1 MSSGQHHAGMTK
13 GIASGIGLGA
23 ISSYLD
29 NTFGE
34 EGLRTD
40 VKITLTWQTWG
51 MIVSAAVVATG
62 LSTATYYIIKSMF
75 AGKS

>member
-1 MSSGQHHAGMTK
+1 MAETIQDKEQKK
-13 GIASGIGLGA
+13 GLLKK
-23 ISSYLD
+23 YLD
-29 NTFGE
+29 NTFGD

-51 MIVSAAVVATG
+51 MIVSAAVVATA